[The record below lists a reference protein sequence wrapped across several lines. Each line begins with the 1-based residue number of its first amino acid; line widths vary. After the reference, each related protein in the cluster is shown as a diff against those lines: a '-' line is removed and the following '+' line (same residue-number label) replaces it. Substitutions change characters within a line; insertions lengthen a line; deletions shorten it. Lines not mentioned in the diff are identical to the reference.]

1 MYDNTNVFGLDGVS
15 MNFDM
20 KGEILFEDGLKV
32 HFKCYRGQRTNT
44 IKYFDENNEEVP
56 YNKIWGRRYEYCKL
70 TNIDGTLFY
79 QNNVIAR
86 SE

>member
-1 MYDNTNVFGLDGVS
+1 MEQD
-15 MNFDM
+15 FDF

-32 HFKCYRGQRTNT
+32 HFKCYRGQRKDT
-44 IKYFDENNEEVP
+44 IKYFDKNNEEVP

>member
-1 MYDNTNVFGLDGVS
+1 MEQD
-15 MNFDM
+15 FDL

-32 HFKCYRGQRTNT
+32 HFRCCRGQQKDT

-70 TNIDGTLFY
+70 TSSEGTLFY
-79 QNNVIAR
+79 QNNVIADR
-86 SE
+86 SKFDDETN

>member
-1 MYDNTNVFGLDGVS
+1 
-15 MNFDM
+15 MNFDTE
-20 KGEILFEDGLKV
+20 GEILFKDGLKV
-32 HFKCYRGQRTNT
+32 HFKCWRGQWIHT

-56 YNKIWGRRYEYCKL
+56 YSEIWGRRYEYCKL

-79 QNNVIAR
+79 QNNFIAR

>member
-1 MYDNTNVFGLDGVS
+1 MHDDDNVFKLDGVS
-15 MNFDM
+15 MNFDF

-32 HFKCYRGQRTNT
+32 HFKCYRGQQKDT

-79 QNNVIAR
+79 RDNII
-86 SE
+86 SKY

>member
-1 MYDNTNVFGLDGVS
+1 MYDNANGFKLGGVS
-15 MNFDM
+15 MNFDTE
-20 KGEILFEDGLKV
+20 GEILFKDGLKV
-32 HFKCYRGQRTNT
+32 HFKCWRGQRLHT

-70 TNIDGTLFY
+70 TSSEGTLFY

>member
-1 MYDNTNVFGLDGVS
+1 

-56 YNKIWGRRYEYCKL
+56 YNKIWG
-70 TNIDGTLFY
+70 
-79 QNNVIAR
+79 
-86 SE
+86 

>member
-1 MYDNTNVFGLDGVS
+1 

-32 HFKCYRGQRTNT
+32 HFKCYRGQQTNT
-44 IKYFDENNEEVP
+44 IKYFDKNNEEVP